1 LDAISITREDRCSDR
16 LEDESTGSHEDNT
29 SPFFDRTIGGK
40 QVERRAGRGRKE
52 KNKLDSSRGS
62 VPTET

>member
-1 LDAISITREDRCSDR
+1 VVRGAVVKEAREC
-16 LEDESTGSHEDNT
+16 EDVLLGLVM
-29 SPFFDRTIGGK
+29 RGGN
-40 QVERRAGRGRKE
+40 QVERGATLGYTGRGRKE